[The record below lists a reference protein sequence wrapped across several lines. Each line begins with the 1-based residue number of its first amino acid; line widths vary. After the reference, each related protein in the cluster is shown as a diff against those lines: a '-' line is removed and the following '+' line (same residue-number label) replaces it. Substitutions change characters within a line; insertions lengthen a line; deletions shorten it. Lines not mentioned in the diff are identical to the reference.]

1 MYLQM
6 FIQTL
11 TFFKKF
17 SHAYCTYVNLFIC
30 MHPSVFIHIVRFR
43 KIFIAYQTN
52 LRYFN
57 CLSPMKDISKDIFG
71 ENLSFI
77 IQKYEAFHLQVSG
90 NTSLDDVYMKS
101 FLAYITNMKHFT
113 SMCKE
118 MLIEVILFRKSFA
131 SCFTNIRLF
140 SGMCQ
145 EMSIQA
151 TLYGKSFIAYFTN
164 MWLFTRMCSEMLH

>member
-1 MYLQM
+1 
-6 FIQTL
+6 
-11 TFFKKF
+11 
-17 SHAYCTYVNLFIC
+17 
-30 MHPSVFIHIVRFR
+30 MHPSVFIHVVRFR

-57 CLSPMKDISKDIFG
+57 CLSPMKDISNDIFG
-71 ENLSFI
+71 ENLSFSI
-77 IQKYEAFHLQVSG
+77 RKYEAFYSQVSG

-118 MLIEVILFRKSFA
+118 MLIEVIVFRKSFV
-131 SCFTNIRLF
+131 SCFTIMRLF

-145 EMSIQA
+145 EMCIEIN
-151 TLYGKSFIAYFTN
+151 LLGKSFFAYITN
-164 MWLFTRMCSEMLH
+164 MRLFTSMCQETVVEVTLIGKSFVA